1 MNQIQLTFVI
11 SYILISCYFLS
22 NWLRFSLRQPT
33 SAPEDKFLSFVMVV
47 ITTIFWPLMIP
58 ISCWEMFKQRKLDF
72 NTIVPIVLTI
82 LVFSVS
88 YYLNYLQ

>member
-1 MNQIQLTFVI
+1 
-11 SYILISCYFLS
+11 
-22 NWLRFSLRQPT
+22 
-33 SAPEDKFLSFVMVV
+33 
-47 ITTIFWPLMIP
+47 MIP